1 MAASS
6 GVREFPVIGRLIA
19 RMKRLSGRA
28 ELRGMDD
35 RQVDQIAHEFG
46 LSRSELFTLCANK
59 ASGGLLKQRLAEF
72 GLTEELLAKLHPE
85 VLQDLQ
91 RVCGTCTTTSRC
103 AHDFAAHR
111 DSGRDEYCPNTCTL
125 YALKQEGLGRKA
137 GSCCDS

>member
-19 RMKRLSGRA
+19 RMNRLSGRA

>member
-1 MAASS
+1 VAASS

-35 RQVDQIAHEFG
+35 QQVDQIAHEFG